1 MSNELLVIV
10 MERINEAL
18 TAATVIVATS
28 MLLYNLM
35 HSLRDP
41 VVRAS
46 SVLLACVSITYL
58 GDVFVSLSKSPQS
71 IEAWLRLQWIGIAF
85 APAALFH
92 LSDALLAT
100 TGLVSRGRRRRVT
113 RILYLFGVVF
123 LLTATGTN
131 LIVSGTTSEPLP
143 VMNAGPLFWLYLV
156 YFI

>member
-1 MSNELLVIV
+1 MSNELLVIA
-10 MERINEAL
+10 MERLNEAL

-46 SVLLACVSITYL
+46 SVLLSCVSITYI
-58 GDVFVSLSKSPQS
+58 GDVFVSLSKTPQS
-71 IEAWLRLQWIGIAF
+71 TELWLRFQWIGIAF

-100 TGLVSRGRRRRVT
+100 TGLISRGRRRRVV
-113 RILYLFGVVF
+113 RLLYLFGALF
-123 LLTATGTN
+123 LLTAVFTDQ
-131 LIVSGTTSEPLP
+131 IVRGLVTTPMPMLK
-143 VMNAGPLFWLYLV
+143 AGPLFGLY
-156 YFI
+156 